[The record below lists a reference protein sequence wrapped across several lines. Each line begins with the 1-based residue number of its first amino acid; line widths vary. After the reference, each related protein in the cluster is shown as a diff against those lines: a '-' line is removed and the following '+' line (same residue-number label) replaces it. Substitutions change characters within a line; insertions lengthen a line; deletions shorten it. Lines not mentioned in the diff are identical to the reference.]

1 MKQTDRAAEQPDEPR
16 PCLSVVMPCYNEAA
30 TIIEVASRVL
40 ASPFTRELIIVDD
53 ASTDG
58 TSALA
63 RSISDPRVRVLTQ
76 PFNQGKGAALRRGFP
91 EATADFVIVQ
101 DADLEYDPSEYRLL
115 LAPLLAGSA
124 DVVFG
129 SRFAMTQ
136 PHRVLYFWHA
146 VGNRVITLASNI
158 VTNLNLSDVETCY
171 KAFRREVIQSIE
183 IEEDR
188 FGFEPEITAK
198 IARGGWRLY
207 EVGISYSGRT
217 YAEGKKIGWWD
228 GVRAVYCILHYSP
241 ARQRRLGRRHATPL
255 SLEEADRELV
265 DTLDNLDGADQYAR
279 WIYAL
284 VEPYL
289 GKDVLEA
296 GAGHGTFTELLR
308 DSRRI
313 VVCDPS
319 DRCARVLRERFAAD
333 PTVKVLNTDLHGAID
348 EGPYD
353 SVVMINVLEH
363 VEDDAAALRDARE
376 GLRPGGRL
384 ILWVPAMEWLYS
396 DLDRRI
402 GHHRRY
408 HLKQLR
414 RLLSEAGFEAEELRY
429 VNALGALG
437 WWVMAKQLRR
447 RPTSAAS
454 VQLFD
459 RVVVPVQRRVD
470 ERARLPWGQS
480 IFAVGVRPGGL

>member
-1 MKQTDRAAEQPDEPR
+1 MTETERPAEDQRDRQ

-30 TIIEVASRVL
+30 TIIEVANRVL

-101 DADLEYDPSEYRLL
+101 DADLEYDPREYGLL
-115 LAPLLAGSA
+115 LAPLIAGSA

-129 SRFAMTQ
+129 SRFAMSQ

-146 VGNRVITLASNI
+146 VGNRVITLASNM

-228 GVRAVYCILHYSP
+228 GLRAVYCILHYSP
-241 ARQRRLGRRHATPL
+241 SRQRRLSRRHASPL
-255 SLEEADRELV
+255 SLEEADRELI

-279 WIYAL
+279 WIYTL
-284 VEPYL
+284 VEPHL

-313 VVCDPS
+313 VACDPS
-319 DRCARVLRERFAAD
+319 ERCVRLLRERFEAD
-333 PTVKVLNTDLHGAID
+333 PMVKVLNTDLHGAID
-348 EGPYD
+348 EGPFD
-353 SVVMINVLEH
+353 AVVMINVLEH
-363 VEDDAAALRDARE
+363 VEDDAAALRDAWD

-402 GHHRRY
+402 GHYRRY
-408 HLKQLR
+408 HLKHVR
-414 RLLSEAGFEAEELRY
+414 RLLGEAGFEAAEIRY
-429 VNALGALG
+429 VNAIGALG
-437 WWVMAKQLRR
+437 WWVMAKQLGR

-454 VQLFD
+454 VQLFE
-459 RVVVPVQRRVD
+459 RLVVPVQRRVD
-470 ERARLPWGQS
+470 DRTRLPWGQS
-480 IFAVGVRPGGL
+480 IFAVGVRPREP

>member
-1 MKQTDRAAEQPDEPR
+1 MEETAAPAAQAHR

-30 TIIEVASRVL
+30 TILQVANQVL
-40 ASPFTRELIIVDD
+40 ASPFTHELIIVDD

-63 RSISDPRVRVLTQ
+63 RSISDPRVRVLSQ

-101 DADLEYDPSEYRLL
+101 DADLEYDPSEYGLL
-115 LAPLLAGSA
+115 LAPLIAGRA

-146 VGNRVITLASNI
+146 VGNRIITIASNM

-171 KAFRREVIQSIE
+171 KAFRREVIQSIV

-198 IARGGWRLY
+198 VARGGWRLY

-228 GVRAVYCILHYSP
+228 GVRAVYCILRYAPS
-241 ARQRRLGRRHATPL
+241 RQRRLDREQVSPL
-255 SLEEADRELV
+255 SLEEADRELI
-265 DTLDNLDGADQYAR
+265 DTLDTLDGADQYAR
-279 WIYAL
+279 WIYTL
-284 VEPYL
+284 VEPHL

-313 VVCDPS
+313 VACDPS
-319 DRCARVLRERFAAD
+319 ERCARLLRERFDAD
-333 PTVKVLNTDLHGAID
+333 PTVTVLNTDLHGAID
-348 EGPYD
+348 EGPFD

-363 VEDDAAALRDARE
+363 VEDHAAALRDVWKA
-376 GLRPGGRL
+376 LRPGGRL

-414 RLLSEAGFEAEELRY
+414 QLLGETGFEPAELRY
-429 VNALGALG
+429 VNAIGAIG
-437 WWVMAKQLRR
+437 WWVMAKQLGR

-459 RVVVPVQRRVD
+459 RVVVPVQRRMD
-470 ERARLPWGQS
+470 ERTRLPWGQS
-480 IFAVGVRPGGL
+480 IFTVGVRPDEP

>member
-1 MKQTDRAAEQPDEPR
+1 
-16 PCLSVVMPCYNEAA
+16 MPCYNEAA
-30 TIIEVASRVL
+30 TIVEAARRVL
-40 ASPFTRELIIVDD
+40 CSPYTQELVIVDD
-53 ASTDG
+53 GSTDG
-58 TSALA
+58 TGALA
-63 RSISDPRVRVLTQ
+63 RSIDDPRVRLLTQ

-101 DADLEYDPSEYRLL
+101 DGDLEYDPADYGLL
-115 LAPLLAGSA
+115 LAPLLAGTA

-129 SRFAMTQ
+129 SRFAITQ

-146 VGNRVITLASNI
+146 VGNKMITLASNM

-198 IARGGWRLY
+198 VARGGWRLY

-228 GVRAVYCILHYSP
+228 GLRAAYCI
-241 ARQRRLGRRHATPL
+241 ARYAPFRTPRRRGLQVAPL
-255 SLEEADRELV
+255 SFAEADHELS
-265 DTLDNLDGADQYAR
+265 DTLENLDGADRYVQ
-279 WIYAL
+279 WIHDL
-284 VEPYL
+284 IEPHL

-308 DSRRI
+308 HGRRV

-319 DRCARVLRERFAAD
+319 ERCAARLRERFDDD
-333 PTVKVLNTDLHGAID
+333 PTVTILNTDLHGAVD
-348 EGPYD
+348 EGPFD

-363 VEDDAAALRDARE
+363 VEDDLGALQDAFA
-376 GLRPGGRL
+376 GLRPGGRVL
-384 ILWVPAMEWLYS
+384 LWVPALEQLYS
-396 DLDRRI
+396 DLDRRF

-408 HLKQLR
+408 ELRGLR
-414 RLLSEAGFEAEELRY
+414 RLLGDAGFRAEEVRY
-429 VNALGALG
+429 VNALGGLG
-437 WWVMAKQLRR
+437 WWLMAKQLKR
-447 RPTSAAS
+447 RPTTAAS

-459 RVVVPVQRRVD
+459 RLVVPVQRRID
-470 ERARLPWGQS
+470 ERTRLPWGQS
-480 IFAVGVRPGGL
+480 IFAVGVRPE